1 VTQRDGTRFTTYN
14 TECICIQRFARAR
27 FLSLS
32 LPPSLS
38 LACALSHSLTL
49 ALALGLC
56 FSRER
61 ALSLARS
68 LASRPPSLSPSL
80 PISRARSLSL
90 SLSLFLPLSLSLPP
104 SLILKRQSGISKSNN
119 NPERALVSSHG
130 ASPKWPFQFGTSTE
144 YAEERPA
151 LASVSFR
158 SDVADSQTTDA
169 TADSQ
174 APLSFRNSGGD
185 SRQGGGRG
193 GAGAEAGAGGLLRAF
208 QAFMTPR

>member
-1 VTQRDGTRFTTYN
+1 MYLY
-14 TECICIQRFARAR
+14 TEVRA
-27 FLSLS
+27 
-32 LPPSLS
+32 
-38 LACALSHSLTL
+38 
-49 ALALGLC
+49 
-56 FSRER
+56 R
-61 ALSLARS
+61 ALSLTLSTSLPLARLRALSLTHSRSCSRS
-68 LASRPPSLSPSL
+68 LFL
-80 PISRARSLSL
+80 SRARSLTRSL
-90 SLSLFLPLSLSLPP
+90 ARLPPSLPLSLSPYLARALSFSFSFSFSPSLPLPP